1 MAIMK
6 DTCMHWITASDE
18 HMYSSRHQHAHT
30 HTHARARRVCSVH
43 TYRQTDRKTDNQT
56 AYLHTYIHT
65 YINTLHK
72 CRELLVSMI
81 SLSGPLLFSGVNV
94 DLPATYETIEKVV

>member
-1 MAIMK
+1 MNTCTAV
-6 DTCMHWITASDE
+6 DTNMRTP
-18 HMYSSRHQHAHT
+18 T
-30 HTHARARRVCSVH
+30 HTHARDACAVYIH
-43 TYRQTDRKTDNQT
+43 TDRQTDRKTDNQT